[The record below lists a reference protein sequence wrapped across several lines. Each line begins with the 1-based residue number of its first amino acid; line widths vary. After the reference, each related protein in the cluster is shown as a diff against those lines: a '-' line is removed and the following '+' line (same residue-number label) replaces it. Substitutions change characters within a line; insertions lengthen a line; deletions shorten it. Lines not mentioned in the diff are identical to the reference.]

1 MIQAR
6 VAFDDGGLAER
17 IRVSLEGQRRFTWN
31 GNWPLYTRLDEPVQY
46 KLSIPVRQYSVQ
58 KRQWDELAGSEAAAS
73 LRIDAPRHPGRPH
86 VFIQISG
93 KEKEAVGQLKV
104 RAEDLARGPILAAWA
119 AGLTE
124 RYLDGVAERTGTFI
138 LRDAR
143 THTLKAFGEPAA
155 ILAAREQIQQEEDRL
170 AALEI
175 SIPIKPAVVAYFL
188 RQGIPA
194 LKEELGEENAKL
206 DGPRARCNVVV
217 RGGEAARRAVER
229 HITESA
235 RYRPSAAVDATCPV
249 CYMEPSAPFRLG
261 CGHIYCTACAKHLL
275 SSATENKTF
284 PLLCIG
290 EDAACALFD
299 AAFTAHI
306 ERNPDKLKYCR
317 TAACEQ
323 VYVTS
328 GDQQFLSC
336 PSCFATVCTGCNEGA
351 HVGRTCEENARD
363 VQRKHDERLNDALI
377 AEQNFKRCPTCQV
390 LVEKT
395 EGCNHISCRCG
406 AHFCWRC
413 TQVFPRDEIYDHM
426 TQAHGGIYEDVR
438 PAQAPQQAPPAPYI
452 VAAQIPHRLPPPPPP
467 PRPREFEYDAVDI
480 MEQHRILRDIA
491 QRRDA
496 QRRMTEERNRQ
507 ARQTE
512 AAQYPRE
519 VYPNRQWQVEARRL
533 ENEQRQ
539 REEAQRRNSGWG
551 CTVM

>member
-1 MIQAR
+1 MVQVR
-6 VAFDDGGLAER
+6 VAFDDGDAAER
-17 IRVSLEGQRRFTWN
+17 ARISLDGQRRFSWN
-31 GNWPLYTRLDEPVQY
+31 WHWPLYTRLDEPVQY
-46 KLSIPVRQYSVQ
+46 KLSIPVRQYNVQ
-58 KRQWDELAGSEAAAS
+58 KRQWDELAGSGAAAS

-104 RAEDLARGPILAAWA
+104 RAEDLARGQVLAAWA
-119 AGLTE
+119 VGLTE
-124 RYLDGVAERTGTFI
+124 RFLDGVAERTGTFI

-143 THTLKAFGEPAA
+143 TRALKAFGEPAA
-155 ILAAREQIQQEEDRL
+155 VLAAREQIQEEEDRL

-175 SIPIKPAVVAYFL
+175 SIPVKPAVVAYFL

-194 LKEELGEENAKL
+194 LKEELGEENVKL
-206 DGPRARCNVVV
+206 DGPRARCHVVV

-229 HITESA
+229 HIIDSA
-235 RYRPSAAVDATCPV
+235 TYRPSAAVDATCPV

-290 EDAACALFD
+290 EDATCGLFD

-306 ERNPDKLKYCR
+306 ERNPDRLKYCR

-323 VYVTS
+323 VYATD
-328 GDQQFLSC
+328 GEQQFLSC

-351 HVGRTCEENARD
+351 HVGRTCRENARD
-363 VQRKHDERLNDALI
+363 VQRKHDEKLNDALI
-377 AEQNFKRCPTCQV
+377 AEQNFKRCPSCQV

-413 TQVFPRDEIYDHM
+413 TRVFPRDEIYNHM
-426 TQAHGGIYEDVR
+426 TEAHGGIYEDVR
-438 PAQAPQQAPPAPYI
+438 PAQAPQRAPPPQYP
-452 VAAQIPHRLPPPPPP
+452 VP
-467 PRPREFEYDAVDI
+467 PRPREFEYDAVDV

-491 QRRDA
+491 QRREVA
-496 QRRMTEERNRQ
+496 QRRTIEERNRQ

-512 AAQYPRE
+512 AAQYQRE
-519 VYPNRQWQVEARRL
+519 AYINRQWQMEAQRL
-533 ENEQRQ
+533 EIEQRQ